1 MCRILEEVMI
11 DLKDKVVIV
20 TGASSGIGAGLAKLL
35 SAAGAKVAMVARRQE
50 KLAEVS
56 CTCACETLIIR
67 ADITSKSDRETIV
80 AETLKKWGRIDILI
94 NNAGLG
100 SYDDFMDLTEA
111 DWRTIFE
118 INLFAPVFLTQL
130 VLATMKKQKRGIIV
144 NVASIAGLFAHMEKV
159 SSYVASKHAMVGFCR
174 GLQKDLPG
182 SGISVYAVC
191 PGYTDTEFFDSSPL
205 LEPIVSKSRK
215 YMESPETVARGI
227 IDQLDSQ
234 KLIIFPTQKA
244 AKLYEKQHDQ
254 V

>member
-1 MCRILEEVMI
+1 MV

-20 TGASSGIGAGLAKLL
+20 TGASSGIGAGLAKVL
-35 SAAGAKVAMVARRQE
+35 SAAGAKVAMVARRRE
-50 KLAEVS
+50 KLLEVS
-56 CTCACETLIIR
+56 CNCACETLVIR
-67 ADITSKSDRETIV
+67 ADITCKSDRETIV

-100 SYDDFMDLTEA
+100 SYIDFMDSTET
-111 DWRTIFE
+111 DWRAIFE

-130 VLATMKKQKRGIIV
+130 VLTTMKKQKSGIIV

-191 PGYTDTEFFDSSPL
+191 PGLTDTEFFDSSPQ

-215 YMESPETVARGI
+215 FMERPETVAQGI

-234 KLIIFPTQKA
+234 QLIIFPTPQA
-244 AKLYEKQHDQ
+244 AKLYEKQHDNI
-254 V
+254 

>member
-1 MCRILEEVMI
+1 MKLLEGKTALI
-11 DLKDKVVIV
+11 
-20 TGASSGIGAGLAKLL
+20 TGASRGIGKAIALRF
-35 SAAGAKVAMVARRQE
+35 ARE
-50 KLAEVS
+50 GS
-56 CTCACETLIIR
+56 
-67 ADITSKSDRETIV
+67 DIAITNIV
-80 AETLKKWGRIDILI
+80 DDEEFKTTLKEITALGVKAKGYVSNAASYEDSQHVINDVVKDFTRIDILI

-130 VLATMKKQKRGIIV
+130 VLATMKKQKSGIIV

-244 AKLYEKQHDQ
+244 AKLYDKQHDQ